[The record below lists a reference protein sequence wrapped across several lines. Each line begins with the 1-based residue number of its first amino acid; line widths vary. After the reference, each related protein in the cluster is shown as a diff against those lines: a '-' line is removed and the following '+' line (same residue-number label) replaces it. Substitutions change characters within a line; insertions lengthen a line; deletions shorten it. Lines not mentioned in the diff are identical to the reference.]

1 MRLSIAAFA
10 VGLGLLM
17 VGLWLAWPPLSLIA
31 PGAVL
36 VAWSLLRRTDAA
48 AR

>member
-1 MRLSIAAFA
+1 MRLSVLAFV
-10 VGLGLLM
+10 VGLILVTGGL
-17 VGLWLAWPPLSLIA
+17 VWAWPPLSMIV

-48 AR
+48 A